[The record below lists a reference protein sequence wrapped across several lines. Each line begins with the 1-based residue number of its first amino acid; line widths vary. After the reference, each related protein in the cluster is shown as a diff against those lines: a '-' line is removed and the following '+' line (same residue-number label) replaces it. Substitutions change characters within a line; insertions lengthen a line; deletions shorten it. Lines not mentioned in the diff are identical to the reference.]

1 MHELSSTYNWYPIA
15 ERLILDSVNSSLA
28 SLDEYRTSCANS
40 HVQSFT
46 TSYRSLLMKLLPTI
60 DAFLLHCKRAAVQS
74 KTTKTRN
81 LMCLHDIYVDS
92 STSES
97 ISDDN
102 GPSEDDEE
110 MGQGEF
116 LFDSDDESVHFNEWV
131 QNDSDDFEPSEEF
144 SGLASSDFKSEFNN
158 EAQRKDNQSNHTH
171 RSNNTDE
178 ENFVVGYSFHNYQ
191 PY

>member
-116 LFDSDDESVHFNEWV
+116 LFDSDDESVHLFTNELLQLKFSDLDLQSKPE
-131 QNDSDDFEPSEEF
+131 QNSQLRFQNPE
-144 SGLASSDFKSEFNN
+144 
-158 EAQRKDNQSNHTH
+158 
-171 RSNNTDE
+171 
-178 ENFVVGYSFHNYQ
+178 
-191 PY
+191 